1 MTITTQQFEHI
12 ARLAYLDLD
21 DVANQIDKC
30 RATIENIEHLQT
42 IDTTHVSPM
51 HHPTSV
57 TQYLRPDSNV
67 TSPNIDDLA
76 RSAPSFI
83 DNMYTVPLIIKG
95 S

>member
-1 MTITTQQFEHI
+1 MTITTQQFEQI

>member
-1 MTITTQQFEHI
+1 M
-12 ARLAYLDLD
+12 AYLDLD